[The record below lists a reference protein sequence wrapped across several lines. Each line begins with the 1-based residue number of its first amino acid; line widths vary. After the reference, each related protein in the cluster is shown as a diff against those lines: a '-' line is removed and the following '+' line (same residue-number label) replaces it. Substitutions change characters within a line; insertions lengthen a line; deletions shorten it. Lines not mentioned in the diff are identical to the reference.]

1 MDNDVR
7 GLFERYARTF
17 DRGLQG
23 EDVAA
28 ETAEY
33 FAPQF
38 IASVPSGVYTG
49 ANGDPLREAVTG
61 GFERYRALGTR
72 AMLLGDIR
80 VVPIDE
86 RHVLAFVSWTA
97 TYEKDDAVIGIPFT
111 NCYFLRV
118 DERLRIFGWVVGDEE
133 AALRE
138 HGIV

>member
-7 GLFERYARTF
+7 VLFERYARTF
-17 DRGLQG
+17 DRGLRG

-38 IASVPSGVYTG
+38 IASVPAGVYTG
-49 ANGDPLREAVTG
+49 ANGEPLREAVAD
-61 GFERYRALGTR
+61 GFQRYRALGTQ
-72 AMLLGDIR
+72 AMLLGDVR

-86 RHVLAFVSWTA
+86 RHAIAFVAWTA
-97 TYEKDDAVIGIPFT
+97 TYEKAGAAIAIPFT
-111 NCYFLRV
+111 NCYFLRL
-118 DERLRIFGWVVGDEE
+118 DERLRIFGWVAGDEE